1 MSTTEE
7 LDNQELENQEIE
19 NHELDYQETGNQEIE
34 NQETGNQVEDLPDLE
49 SMIDLLWKIKLN
61 DEYTNNETG
70 YPDHPLFWIACK
82 LSPKFK
88 KEYNLYIFNTKE
100 YAENYYNDDD
110 QAYSYACSYTLS
122 LFDKLKK
129 HLKKSKLIT
138 RLKQTQVFKYELLI
152 KVDEYLFHPDRVVR
166 FLENG
171 WITFGEDGFAETL
184 ALEKN
189 IPNYS

>member
-19 NHELDYQETGNQEIE
+19 N
-34 NQETGNQVEDLPDLE
+34 QETGNQVLDLPDLE
-49 SMIDLLWKIKLN
+49 SMMEFEFLWEIKLD
-61 DEYTNNETG
+61 DEYVNNETG
-70 YPDHPLFWIACK
+70 YPAQPLFWIACK

-88 KEYNLYIFNTKE
+88 KEYNSYIFNTKE

-110 QAYSYACSYTLS
+110 QAYSYACKYTLS

-129 HLKKSKLIT
+129 RLKKSKLIT
-138 RLKQTQVFKYELLI
+138 RLKQTQVFKDELI
-152 KVDEYLFHPDRVVR
+152 TKVNEYLFHPNRVER